1 VVKRAAL
8 ALAGLAALATAAS
21 AANREG
27 ATTVADRRGVAVTIY
42 NGDIALVRDRRRIS
56 VPAGESRLALRDV
69 SDKMLPE
76 TAALRSLG
84 ASSVFDVV
92 EQNFEA
98 ALLTPQAVL
107 QANVGRTVTVT
118 HVDPRTHA
126 RRRERATIL
135 AANGGVVLRYADRIE
150 TSVDGPI
157 AFAPG
162 ERGLRERPTLVAT
175 VDAPRAATA
184 EAELDYLTAGLQWS
198 AQYTAL
204 LLSDG
209 EHADLHG
216 DVTIVNRSGTA
227 YANADV
233 QLVAGDVHLVRNPRA
248 PQPRGAPLQVIGRA
262 TSRAGAFQEQPLFDY
277 HLYTLARRATL
288 ADAQSKQIALL
299 DAPRV
304 PVRRT
309 LELRGGGPVAVYA
322 TFRNVEP
329 ELGMPLPAGSI
340 RFYQRDARGT
350 AQYIG
355 AGRIDHTPRGQSIRL
370 RLGTAAD
377 LTTATTRIESLKIGP
392 TEFEYA
398 VRVTLSN
405 ARSSAREV
413 LVIEP
418 FSGDWQI
425 VESSLPYRKTSAGT
439 AEWTVQVPANET
451 VALTYR
457 WRTRS

>member
-1 VVKRAAL
+1 MVRRAAL
-8 ALAGLAALATAAS
+8 ALAAVTALATAAS

-27 ATTVADRRGVAVTIY
+27 ATTMADRREVAVTVY
-42 NGDIALVRDRRRIS
+42 NGDIALVRDRRRIT

-84 ASSVFDVV
+84 ASSAFDVV

-118 HVDPRTHA
+118 HVDARTRA

-135 AANGGVVLRYADRIE
+135 AANGGVVLRYANRIE
-150 TSVDGPI
+150 TSADGPI
-157 AFAPG
+157 EFASG

-175 VDAPRAATA
+175 VDAPRAGTA

-216 DVTIVNRSGTA
+216 DVTIANHSGTA
-227 YANADV
+227 YANAKV
-233 QLVAGDVHLVRNPRA
+233 QLVAGDVHVVRNPRA
-248 PQPRGAPLQVIGRA
+248 PRPLQPPLMAIGRTTA
-262 TSRAGAFQEQPLFDY
+262 RSLFDEQPLFDY
-277 HLYTLARRATL
+277 HLYTLPRRATL
-288 ADAQSKQIALL
+288 ADAQSKQLALL

-304 PVRRT
+304 PIRRT
-309 LELRGGGPVAVYA
+309 LELRGGGPVGVYA
-322 TFRNVEP
+322 TLRNVEP

-340 RFYQRDARGT
+340 RFYQRDSRGT

-355 AGRIDHTPRGQSIRL
+355 AGRIDHTPRGAAIRL

-377 LTTATTRIESLKIGP
+377 LTAATTRLESLQIGP
-392 TEFEYA
+392 SEFEYA
-398 VRVTLSN
+398 NRVTLSN
-405 ARSSAREV
+405 ARSSGREV
-413 LVIEP
+413 VVVEP

-425 VESSLPYRKTSAGT
+425 LGSSLPFRKTSAGT
-439 AEWTVQVPANET
+439 AEWTIQVPANET
-451 VALTYR
+451 VSLTYR

>member
-1 VVKRAAL
+1 MKRAAL
-8 ALAGLAALATAAS
+8 ALAAVAALATAAS
-21 AANREG
+21 AAGGEG
-27 ATTVADRRGVAVTIY
+27 VTTAADRRGVAVTIY
-42 NGDIALVRDRRRIS
+42 NAGIALVRDRRRIT

-69 SDKMLPE
+69 SDNMLPE

-84 ASSVFDVV
+84 ASSAFDVV

-98 ALLTPQAVL
+98 SLLTPQAVL
-107 QANVGRTVTVT
+107 HANVGRTVTVT
-118 HVDPRTHA
+118 HVDRRTHA

-175 VDAPRAATA
+175 VDAPRAMTA
-184 EAELDYLTAGLQWS
+184 DAELDYLTAGLQWS

-216 DVTIVNRSGTA
+216 DVTVVNRSGTA
-227 YANADV
+227 YVNANV
-233 QLVAGDVHLVRNPRA
+233 QLVAGDVHVVRNPRA
-248 PQPRGAPLQVIGRA
+248 PQPLPAPLQVIGRA
-262 TSRAGAFQEQPLFDY
+262 TSRTSAFEEQPLFDY
-277 HLYTLARRATL
+277 HLYTLPRRATL
-288 ADAQSKQIALL
+288 ADAQSKQLALL

-304 PVRRT
+304 PIRRT
-309 LELRGGGPVAVYA
+309 LELRGNGPVAVYA
-322 TFRNVEP
+322 TLRNVEP
-329 ELGMPLPAGSI
+329 QLGMPLPAGSI
-340 RFYQRDARGT
+340 RFYQRDSRGT

-355 AGRIDHTPRGQSIRL
+355 AGRIDHTPRGEAIRL
-370 RLGTAAD
+370 RLGTAAN
-377 LTTATTRIESLKIGP
+377 LTTATTRLATVRIGP
-392 TEFEYA
+392 SEFEYTD
-398 VRVTLSN
+398 RVTLSN

-413 LVIEP
+413 LVVEP

-425 VESSLPYRKTSAGT
+425 VESSLPFRKTSAAT
-439 AEWTVQVPANET
+439 AEWTVHVLANET
-451 VALTYR
+451 VSLTYR
-457 WRTRS
+457 WHTRS